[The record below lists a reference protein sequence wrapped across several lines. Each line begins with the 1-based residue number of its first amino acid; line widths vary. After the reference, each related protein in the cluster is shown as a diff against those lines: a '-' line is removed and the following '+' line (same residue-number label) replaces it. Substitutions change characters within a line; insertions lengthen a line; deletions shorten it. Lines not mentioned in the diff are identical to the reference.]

1 MRHAIQALTG
11 RVFAAVLVG
20 LVGLSSAAF
29 AEETPAESKGPRTI
43 HVALDGSGDYR
54 SIQQAV
60 DAAGKGDTVL
70 VHAGAYPE
78 DVTIHSKDRL
88 KLMGEGAD
96 KVTILG
102 RERVGVFHVGKWP
115 YGATNI
121 EISGMTIN
129 EHGGH
134 ALGMFNGRGITL
146 RELKIKGMLFAQQVQ
161 DVRVE
166 RCDIGGSETTS
177 VQFADSQ
184 GVVIGN
190 YIHDS
195 DHGVNV
201 AGKSV
206 VRIERNLITRQL
218 FDAVV
223 VMDAGQAELVNNTFV
238 KNGGGASFLS
248 RGHSEASGNIVS
260 GSQTGFTVAPATAV
274 TFSHNALWKVTMPY
288 ARPGPPPTASADLA
302 PANDFSSDPKFV
314 DVENGDVRLRAD
326 SPLAHVEPVGYLGAF
341 APAIP

>member
-1 MRHAIQALTG
+1 MLVPTLLFTILSLVTGAATALADEALPT
-11 RVFAAVLVG
+11 
-20 LVGLSSAAF
+20 
-29 AEETPAESKGPRTI
+29 SKAPRTI

-60 DAAGKGDTVL
+60 DAAGKGDTVR

-78 DVTIHSKDRL
+78 DVTIHSKDGL
-88 KLMGEGAD
+88 KLIGDGAD
-96 KVTILG
+96 QVTIIG

-115 YGATNI
+115 YGAANI

-134 ALGMFNGRGITL
+134 AMGMFNGRAITL

-184 GVVIGN
+184 GLVIGN

-206 VRIERNLITRQL
+206 VRVERNLITRQL

-223 VMDAGQAELVNNTFV
+223 VMDAGQAVIANNTFV
-238 KNGGGASFLS
+238 KNGGGASFLARS
-248 RGHSEASGNIVS
+248 RSEVTGNIVS
-260 GSQTGFTVAPATAV
+260 LNQVGFTVAPSSTV
-274 TFSHNALWKVTMPY
+274 TFAHNALSNAQMNY
-288 ARPGPPPTASADLA
+288 ARPGPPPAKAPELAVDSDLLTNPGFLD
-302 PANDFSSDPKFV
+302 PA
-314 DVENGDVRLRAD
+314 GDDYRLRAD
-326 SPLAHVEPVGYLGAF
+326 SPLVNVADSPYLGAF
-341 APAIP
+341 APVARTQ